1 MIVPSEIRVSVDV
14 GCYTHHVAIGLSDG
28 KLLDEFEIA
37 HQTEGFEEFF
47 ARIERHRRHY
57 GGEVSVAM
65 EGYNGYA
72 RPLDSLVLAQPYRLF
87 NINNLKLARF
97 KEIFPGAAKSDRLD
111 ARRGL
116 ELFQLR
122 DHLPVA
128 KDVLQEVAPT
138 PEVNAVLKRLTRRR
152 RALVDEKTRV
162 LSRLQSDLQAVC
174 PDLLAITR
182 DAENVWFL
190 RFLTHADA
198 LTKLPRLRKNTLLKI
213 PAIGRK
219 YAAIIQH
226 WQRQAHFSHEVE
238 WVGPMIVEDA
248 KRVLELKGKIKT
260 LEAQC
265 VNLLDASEMATQVDT
280 IPGFG
285 LICSAE
291 LAGEIGTIERFRR
304 EASLALYLGMA
315 NLENS
320 SGKQQGSKAPKHVN
334 TRAKAAM
341 MTAVD
346 KHRKCVP
353 ESQRYY
359 EKKRHEGKSHNQ
371 AIRALGRHLCRILF
385 KMLMHNRAY
394 EIRSS
399 ETHSAS

>member
-1 MIVPSEIRVSVDV
+1 MIPPSEIRVSVDV
-14 GCYTHHVAIGLSDG
+14 GCHRHHVAIGLSDG
-28 KLLDEFEIA
+28 ELLDEFEIA
-37 HQTEGFEEFF
+37 HQRQGFDEFF
-47 ARIERHRRHY
+47 ARIEGHRRRY

-72 RPLDSLVLAQPYRLF
+72 RPLDSLVLAQSYRLF

-122 DHLPVA
+122 DHLPLA
-128 KDVLQEVAPT
+128 KEVLQEVAPT
-138 PEVNAVLKRLTRRR
+138 PKANAVLKRLTRRR

-174 PDLLAITR
+174 PELLALTR
-182 DAENVWFL
+182 DAENLWFL
-190 RFLTHADA
+190 RFLTYADA
-198 LTKLPRLRKNTLLKI
+198 LTKLPRLRQSTLLKI

-219 YAAIIQH
+219 YATIIQH

-238 WVGPMIVEDA
+238 WVGPMIIEDA
-248 KRVLELKGKIKT
+248 TRVLELKGKIKT
-260 LEAQC
+260 LEAEC
-265 VNLLDASEMATQVDT
+265 AKLLEASEIATQVDT

-285 LICSAE
+285 LICSGE
-291 LAGEIGTIERFRR
+291 LAGEIGTIERFHS
-304 EASLALYLGMA
+304 EPSLALYLGMA

-320 SGKQQGSKAPKHVN
+320 SGKQKGSKAPKHVN

-359 EKKRHEGKSHNQ
+359 EKKRHEGKTHNQ

-385 KMLMHNRAY
+385 KMLTHNRAY

-399 ETHSAS
+399 QTHSAS

>member
-1 MIVPSEIRVSVDV
+1 MIPPSEIRVSVDV
-14 GCYTHHVAIGLSDG
+14 GCQRHHVAIGLSDG
-28 KLLDEFEIA
+28 ELLDEFEIA
-37 HQTEGFEEFF
+37 HQRQGFDEFF
-47 ARIERHRRHY
+47 ARIEGHRRRY

-72 RPLDSLVLAQPYRLF
+72 RPLDSLVLAQAYRLF

-122 DHLPVA
+122 DHLPLA
-128 KDVLQEVAPT
+128 KEVLQEVAPT
-138 PEVNAVLKRLTRRR
+138 PKVNAVLKRLTRRR
-152 RALVDEKTRV
+152 RALVDEKARV

-174 PDLLAITR
+174 PELLAMTR
-182 DAENVWFL
+182 DAENLWFL
-190 RFLTHADA
+190 HFLTYADT
-198 LTKLPRLRKNTLLKI
+198 LTKLPRLRQSTLLKI

-219 YAAIIQH
+219 YATVIQR
-226 WQRQAHFSHEVE
+226 WQRKAHFSHEVE
-238 WVGPMIVEDA
+238 WVGPMILEDA
-248 KRVLELKGKIKT
+248 KRVLELRGKVKT
-260 LEAQC
+260 LEAEC
-265 VNLLDASEMATQVDT
+265 MKLLEASEIATQVDT

-285 LICSAE
+285 LICSGE
-291 LAGEIGTIERFRR
+291 LAGEIGTIERFHS
-304 EASLALYLGMA
+304 EPSLALYLGMA

-320 SGKQQGSKAPKHVN
+320 SGKQKGSKAPKHVN

-359 EKKRHEGKSHNQ
+359 EKKRHEGKTHNQ

-385 KMLMHNRAY
+385 KMLTHNRPY

-399 ETHSAS
+399 QTHSAS